1 MPAAS
6 WLSCA
11 ALPAIDGVLFDT
23 SLLVPLLIREPG
35 TPRVQA
41 FLSAGAAKALLIS
54 PGTITEFSS
63 ALALKERVRSISHQE
78 RRAALTLCEKFRSL
92 RLELVPMEAA
102 DFETAARLCDV
113 STAPLRAG
121 DALHLAVCRRVRG
134 SLATMDQ
141 GLAAAG

>member
-1 MPAAS
+1 MACY
-6 WLSCA
+6 L
-11 ALPAIDGVLFDT
+11 DT

-35 TPRVQA
+35 TTRVQA

-54 PGTITEFSS
+54 PWTITEFSS
-63 ALALKERVRSISHQE
+63 ALALKERVKSISQQE
-78 RRAALTLCEKFRSL
+78 RRAALTMFEKFRSL

-102 DFETAARLCDV
+102 DFDAAARLCDA
-113 STAPLRAG
+113 SAAPLRAG

-141 GLAAAG
+141 GLAAAGQEAGLAVELIQA